1 VGFLLHHDQK
11 EHPPCLCRF
20 GNDIYRLQTEA
31 GIYIL
36 DKNLLKAYLEG
47 LGLYF
52 WPFQRPFKAIFRHS
66 GFLGWEPEFLCAFS
80 VARLNVKKRGNFERI
95 IYLKGSF

>member
-1 VGFLLHHDQK
+1 MNKRGIQHASSDVGMIFTAYNL
-11 EHPPCLCRF
+11 RRTF
-20 GNDIYRLQTEA
+20 N
-31 GIYIL
+31 IL
-36 DKNLLKAYLEG
+36 GKNLLKAYLKG

-66 GFLGWEPEFLCAFS
+66 GFLGWESGFLCTFS
-80 VARLNVKKRGNFERI
+80 VVYLNVKKWGNFERI